1 MKHAKISREPCSPGT
16 TAVVTGAASGSGR
29 AIAALLADHGMDVV
43 GIDMD
48 EDGLKAVADALPRFV
63 PVVCDLADL
72 DAVTELSTT
81 AWLDTAEVDV
91 LINCAGKLDPG
102 YAGGYGPAR
111 YRRTVDSMLTA
122 PMILTDLVLPGMYAR
137 WQADQRPGAIV
148 NIGSF
153 YSLISG
159 AIKGGYT
166 AAKWGLLGATK
177 TVGLEAA
184 RRTGTGVRTVLIAPP
199 HVDSPLFDPKQ
210 IQAEADLLGKPTSE
224 RAAQLVGQIPTG
236 VLGTPERVAG
246 AIWWWLT
253 DPAACDITATALDM
267 SGGITA
273 GFPDE
278 AGW

>member
-1 MKHAKISREPCSPGT
+1 MMT
-16 TAVVTGAASGSGR
+16 TAIVTGAASGSGR
-29 AIAALLADHGMDVV
+29 AIAETFTAHDVHV
-43 GIDMD
+43 LGVDMD
-48 EDGLKAVADALPRFV
+48 EAGLKTVADDLPRFT
-63 PVVCDLADL
+63 PVTCDLADL
-72 DAVTELSTT
+72 DAVADLAHVDGLTT
-81 AWLDTAEVDV
+81 ADILV
-91 LINCAGKLDPG
+91 NCAGKLDPG
-102 YAGGYGPAR
+102 YAGGYGADR
-111 YRRTVDSMLTA
+111 YRRTIDSMLTA
-122 PMILTDLVLPGMYAR
+122 PMILTDLVLPAMYDR
-137 WQADQRPGAIV
+137 GTGAVV

-166 AAKWGLLGATK
+166 AAKWGLLAATK

-184 RRTGTGVRTVLIAPP
+184 RRTGVGVRVVLIAPP

-246 AIWWWLT
+246 VIWWWLT
-253 DPAACDITATALDM
+253 DPAAVDITATAIDM

>member
-1 MKHAKISREPCSPGT
+1 MTRMAI
-16 TAVVTGAASGSGR
+16 VTGAASGSGR
-29 AIAALLADHGMDVV
+29 AIAETLVGHDHIVLAV
-43 GIDMD
+43 DMD
-48 EDGLKAVADALPRFV
+48 DDGLKRLADELPRIV
-63 PVVCDLADL
+63 PITCDLADL
-72 DAVTELSTT
+72 DAVVDLGHIEGL
-81 AWLDTAEVDV
+81 AEADV
-91 LINCAGKLDPG
+91 LVNCAGKLDPG
-102 YAGGYGPAR
+102 YAGGYGADR

-122 PMILTDLVLPGMYAR
+122 PMILTDLVLPGMYDR
-137 WQADQRPGAIV
+137 WEAEQRPGAIV

-184 RRTGTGVRTVLIAPP
+184 RRTGVGVRTVLIAPP

-210 IQAEADLLGKPTSE
+210 IQAEADLLGKPTGE

-246 AIWWWLT
+246 VIWWWLS
-253 DPAACDITATALDM
+253 DPAAADMTATAIDM

>member
-1 MKHAKISREPCSPGT
+1 MP
-16 TAVVTGAASGSGR
+16 TAIVTGAASGSGR
-29 AIAALLADHGMDVV
+29 AITEKFAEHDWAVFGL
-43 GIDMD
+43 DMD
-48 EDGLKAVADALPRFV
+48 EDGLKMLADEQPLV
-63 PVVCDLADL
+63 TPVTCDLADL
-72 DAVTELSTT
+72 DAVTDLARIDGFTD
-81 AWLDTAEVDV
+81 ADV
-91 LINCAGKLDPG
+91 LVNCAGKLDPG
-102 YAGGYGPAR
+102 YAGSYGADR

-122 PMILTDLVLPGMYAR
+122 PMILTDLVLPGMYDR
-137 WQADQRPGAIV
+137 WESGRQPGAIV

-153 YSLISG
+153 YSLIGG

-166 AAKWGLLGATK
+166 AAKWGLLGTTK

-210 IQAEADLLGKPTSE
+210 IQAEADLLRKPTSE

-253 DPAACDITATALDM
+253 DPAALDITATALDM